1 MYQYQLAIK
10 EGGALKSVLTES
22 EVYAQVSK
30 LFQNHED
37 LLAEFGKF
45 LPEMTNH
52 KIIKPVVIIAS
63 SLRNFQNKVKDR
75 FQGRPESYIELSP
88 PLPASRSCTG
98 PSRSG
103 PAAEPAC
110 QAAAKQGA
118 DQDNWRPP
126 ETANAKVSN
135 WISRYFN
142 QENCQKDTQLCPS
155 SSSLVLLGEKEP
167 PKAAEQCESAVSSE
181 STGSTGSNNRGP
193 PRYDSGKGDTPS
205 CSSSTFHKTS
215 KSDYQLQWEGLRGG
229 SGWGWA
235 PMQAGLECEIRFIKQ
250 ELKTLRQMCLPALPR
265 TTWQPCPPHT
275 EFDKLC
281 TVVVRGLP
289 EWPTESA
296 IKEKL
301 SREYKKDGCVVQAVR
316 VVEKRSG
323 GSGRT
328 AVIAFS
334 DPADVSKALEDSRS
348 KWIFGNL
355 IDVVKSERLGGPV
368 RQSVVH
374 SRLAPQLPRS
384 RQHCQPGHSPTS
396 SCCTTS
402 SSSTST
408 GTYDRPY
415 DSNASSAFCSSSSS
429 SSSSTSTED

>member
-10 EGGALKSVLTES
+10 EGGAPKSVLTES

-52 KIIKPVVIIAS
+52 KIIKPVIIIAS

-88 PLPASRSCTG
+88 PFPASRSCTG
-98 PSRSG
+98 PSQSG
-103 PAAEPAC
+103 PAAEPAAALPATSPPQPKRSYQAC

-135 WISRYFN
+135 WISKYFN

-215 KSDYQLQWEGLRGG
+215 KSDYQLQWEELRGG
-229 SGWGWA
+229 SGWAWA

-265 TTWQPCPPHT
+265 TTWQPFLPHT

-296 IKEKL
+296 IKEEL

-328 AVIAFS
+328 AVITFS

-348 KWIFGNL
+348 KRIFGSL
-355 IDVVKSERLGGPV
+355 IDVVKLNAHSDDRYEM
-368 RQSVVH
+368 VV
-374 SRLAPQLPRS
+374 LYMYPDP
-384 RQHCQPGHSPTS
+384 
-396 SCCTTS
+396 
-402 SSSTST
+402 
-408 GTYDRPY
+408 
-415 DSNASSAFCSSSSS
+415 FFF
-429 SSSSTSTED
+429 